1 LSARSR
7 ALAAAIAFALAG
19 VLAGCEAGSRVDRAT
34 FAKIET
40 DMPESEVYA
49 LLGEPADT
57 SSFSLGGLSATS
69 ATWEGRDGKIA
80 IQFLNGKVAFNTFTS
95 DPAAEGS

>member
-1 LSARSR
+1 MSARSR
-7 ALAAAIAFALAG
+7 ALAAALSL
-19 VLAGCEAGSRVDRAT
+19 VLAGTLAGCKPAPRVDRAT

-49 LLGEPADT
+49 LLGEPSDA

-69 ATWEGRDGKIA
+69 ATWEGGEGKIV
-80 IQFLNGKVAFNTFTS
+80 IQFLNGKVALKTFTS
-95 DPAAEGS
+95 EPAVGE